1 MDVFR
6 TNPRST
12 ATAVVLAFTV
22 LVTACSDGPDG
33 RITGPAPGPSLSVTQ
48 GQQGVDVAIAAQERH
63 TDALMH
69 IPGVIGTAVTLAPN
83 GSPAVEILLEHGGIA
98 GLPDA
103 LDGVPVVQKVTGRI
117 MAFSDPTTRA
127 RPAPLGFSVGHPA
140 ITAGTIGARVA
151 DGSGNLYILSNNHV
165 LANANNASIGDPEYQ
180 PGVYDGGTS
189 ADIVANLSAFKTIDF
204 SGGSNTIDAA
214 IALTNAGNVGNGTPL
229 DDGYGAPASQIF
241 DDADH
246 NGTFDNRNDLLG
258 VAVKKYGRTTKLTH
272 GTITAINA
280 TVSVCYEVVYI
291 FCVKS
296 ATFVDQLIVTPG
308 TFSDGGDS
316 GSLIVTDD
324 ATSNPVALLFA
335 GSSSETI
342 ANRID
347 LVLNYFGVH
356 VDGGSGSP
364 PPPTTDLAITGVTG
378 PASVTQGN
386 SANISVT
393 VQNVGSQNVSQ
404 SFDVR
409 LRDVTASAVIGTQ
422 SVAGLNVGA
431 SKTLTFTWN
440 TSTSTSTGSHTLR
453 ARQRL
458 ADDNA
463 GNDVGTTAVTVN
475 APSQSGTMHV
485 GDLDVVYVVD
495 NGKRWAA
502 TVEITAHDASH
513 NPLNGVVVLGSWSK
527 GEFDVNQCT
536 TSGAGQCVVLAPSIR
551 GGLSSVTFTVT
562 SLTKSGLTYA
572 ASSNHDPDGDSNG
585 TSITVA
591 KP

>member
-6 TNPRST
+6 TNPRSA

-33 RITGPAPGPSLSVTQ
+33 RITGPAPAPSLSVTQ
-48 GQQGVDVAIAAQERH
+48 GQQGLDVAMAAHARH
-63 TDALMH
+63 GDALRR
-69 IPGVIGTAVTLAPN
+69 IAGVVGTAVTRLPN
-83 GSPAVEILLEHGGIA
+83 GTPAVEILLEHGGIA

-103 LDGVPVVQKVTGRI
+103 LDGVPVVQNVTGRI

-127 RPAPLGFSVGHPA
+127 RPAPLGYSVGHPA

-151 DGSGNLYILSNNHV
+151 DGSGNLYVLSNNHV

-180 PGVYDGGTS
+180 PGTYDGGTS
-189 ADIVANLSAFKTIDF
+189 ADIVANLSAFKTINF

-214 IALTNAGNVGNGTPL
+214 IAITNAGNVGNGTPL
-229 DDGYGAPASQIF
+229 DDGYGAPDSHIF
-241 DDADH
+241 GDANND
-246 NGTFDNRNDLLG
+246 GVFDNENNLLN
-258 VAVKKYGRTTKLTH
+258 VPVKKYGRTTKLTH
-272 GTITAINA
+272 GTITGINA
-280 TVSVCYEVVYI
+280 TVTVCYEVVYI
-291 FCVKS
+291 FCTKQ

-308 TFSDGGDS
+308 AFSDGGDS

-364 PPPTTDLAITGVTG
+364 PPPLTDIAITGMTA
-378 PASVTQGN
+378 PSSVTQGN
-386 SANISVT
+386 SANIGVI
-393 VQNVGSQNVSQ
+393 VQNVGSQNVQ

-422 SVAGLNVGA
+422 TVAGLNVGA

-475 APSQSGTMHV
+475 APGQSGTMHV
-485 GDLDVVYVVD
+485 GDLDAVYVVD

-513 NPLNGVVVLGSWSK
+513 NPLNGVVVQGSWSK
-527 GEFDVNQCT
+527 GEFNVNQCT
-536 TSGAGQCVVLAPSIR
+536 TSGAGQCIVLAPSIR
-551 GGLSSVTFTVT
+551 GSLSSVTFTVT

-572 ASSNHDPDGDSNG
+572 ASANHDPDGDSNG